1 MILQVTRYD
10 QHPSEVIWTRVL
22 RVQMHV
28 GLGDVTS
35 LIYLMFA
42 ITGLEILLF
51 SARILINF
59 LTILASKIGWKSI
72 SILDAILLPFWLH
85 LAPLWAPSGRL
96 LVSFFHSQ
104 GGTLIRK
111 TRFFR
116 ALVAFLYHVSAK

>member
-59 LTILASKIGWKSI
+59 LTIFANKSENCKEI
-72 SILDAILLPFWLH
+72 KKKNVA
-85 LAPLWAPSGRL
+85 R
-96 LVSFFHSQ
+96 V
-104 GGTLIRK
+104 
-111 TRFFR
+111 FR
-116 ALVAFLYHVSAK
+116 RMLR